1 MSESPGAAEPD
12 PEDDGPWEEDAPRF
26 EFGRRTVVMGLVLL
40 ALALMSWVGHTVAE
54 GGGRHSWDTGALPA
68 PTQLVTV
75 GRTYTLSDDAGIDA
89 LATAQDT
96 SDPQLTCSY
105 AGANGESGGLDVQT
119 TSTDSR
125 VLHQLGTFQ
134 APLSDDIAVTCEGT
148 GPVFI
153 DDADNRTFDTAGLLV
168 LVTIGLGLAGV
179 LTVLSGFSS
188 GFTLQ
193 NPENIDD
200 EPPPEPR
207 TPQYTG

>member
-54 GGGRHSWDTGALPA
+54 GGGRHSWDAGALPA

-75 GRTYTLSDDAGIDA
+75 GPDVHAVRRCRHRRPRHRAGH
-89 LATAQDT
+89 LGPATD
-96 SDPQLTCSY
+96 LFLRRR
-105 AGANGESGGLDVQT
+105 ERRERGLDVQT